1 MVRKTV
7 TVVFVD
13 LTDST
18 SLGESV
24 DAEALRGV
32 LDRYFSV
39 VSAVLE
45 RHGGTF

>member
-18 SLGESV
+18 SLGESL
-24 DAEALRGV
+24 DAEALRGM
-32 LDRYFSV
+32 LDRYFEVASGV
-39 VSAVLE
+39 IE
-45 RHGGTF
+45 RH